1 MKRYLLSITLLL
13 LFFLQHNTFTFAQ
26 SFPETGASSRCSNC
40 IPHPAYT
47 VVSSPTGVSVSDTS
61 FFGSAGKWADSNGNL
76 VNVKQPPS
84 SKKTGAVNS
93 NSATFL
99 SLTSTA
105 SSSIDG
111 KVKFKVGE
119 FIPGQKYKMHYAVM
133 ATRSFGTSFGSEA
146 ILEIE
151 TPSNPNNLFGAIVDL
166 ASAKN
171 QWQEMIAEFTATSD
185 TLIFILSG
193 NTAAGTGIVNFDI
206 AYRPLDC
213 ILPAGAQVQL
223 YSPKPSV
230 MYPCQTV
237 DLDLLVK
244 VPWPVG
250 AEVVWKQGAAF
261 SPAINIGKFLTQHA
275 GVNANPYF
283 AFYYHNA
290 NDCYSLDEN
299 TKSTAAVMVTH
310 VPQQVPLTQGS
321 SVAVTCP
328 STSFWLKN
336 KLALASDDSRVR
348 WFNNNSRQGSPIVA
362 STVTTAGTY
371 YAFFY
376 SNELGCYSTDISTSS
391 VTVSFETPC
400 CKAGIAQVPVQPATI
415 SNTCPVSTADLTKT
429 TLNANVPLNTQLVWY
444 NNSTHTGIP
453 INNPTAVG
461 AGTYYAFIF
470 DAAVPCYN
478 TDNSTAQVKV
488 TTTLCASNVQ
498 LNLKAA
504 LQGSMPT
511 AGIKMR
517 NDLQKYG
524 GTGLLPTAA
533 PYASSSAYPSINN
546 VGGTVGEVVDWILV
560 EVRSGSS
567 PQTVLQAKSLL
578 LKPDGSIV
586 DRNGQAPTFNP
597 QPGSVRLVIK
607 HRNHLA
613 VLSNS
618 ILNFNS
624 GATIAYDFTT
634 ALSQA
639 SSSLGDPSQM
649 VQKNGVWCMWAGD
662 IDSNQDLIIDASDFN
677 DVYEVNKVAPF
688 DVYSVADLNM
698 DGVVDASD
706 YNLEYFN
713 NVVAPYSSLI
723 NY

>member
-76 VNVKQPPS
+76 VNVQRPPS

-93 NSATFL
+93 NSVTFL

-105 SSSIDG
+105 NSSIDG
-111 KVKFKVGE
+111 KVKFKVGD
-119 FIPGQKYKMHYAVM
+119 FIPGQKYKMRYAVM
-133 ATRSFGTSFGSEA
+133 ATRSLGTNFGSEA

-166 ASAKN
+166 ALAKN

-213 ILPAGAQVQL
+213 ILPPGAQVQL

-230 MYPCQTV
+230 MYPCETV
-237 DLDLLVK
+237 NLDLLVK
-244 VPWPVG
+244 APWPVG
-250 AEVVWKQGAAF
+250 AEIVWKQGAAYSF
-261 SPAINIGKFLTQHA
+261 APNIGKFITEHA

-290 NDCYSLDEN
+290 NDCYSLDPN

-310 VPQQVPLTQGS
+310 SPQQVPLTQGS
-321 SVAVTCP
+321 TVAVTCP

-348 WFNNNSRQGSPIVA
+348 WFNNNSHQGSPIAA
-362 STVTTAGTY
+362 STVTSPGTY

-400 CKAGIAQVPVQPATI
+400 CKAGMAQVSVQPATI
-415 SNTCPVSTADLTKT
+415 SNTCPASTADLTKT
-429 TLNANVPLNTQLVWY
+429 TLNANVPLNTQLVWF
-444 NNSTHTGIP
+444 NNATHTGSP
-453 INNPTAVG
+453 IGNPAAVG
-461 AGTYYAFIF
+461 AGTYYAFIY
-470 DAAVPCYN
+470 DPAVPCYN

-498 LNLKAA
+498 LGLKVA
-504 LQGSMPT
+504 LQGAMPT
-511 AGIKMR
+511 MGTKMK

-524 GTGLLPTAA
+524 GTGLLPTSA
-533 PYASSSAYPSINN
+533 PYVSSSAYPNINS
-546 VGGTVGEVVDWILV
+546 VAGPAGEVVDWVLV

-567 PQTVLQAKSLL
+567 PQTVLQSKSLL

-586 DRNGQAPTFNP
+586 DRNGQVPTFNP
-597 QPGSVRLVIK
+597 QSGSVRLAIK
-607 HRNHLA
+607 HRNHLT
-613 VLSNS
+613 VLSNP
-618 ILNFNS
+618 IMNF
-624 GATIAYDFTT
+624 GAGASLSYDFTT
-634 ALSQA
+634 SLSQA
-639 SSSLGDPSQM
+639 SNAFGDPPQM
-649 VQKNGVWCMWAGD
+649 VQKNGMWCMLPGD
-662 IDSNQDLIIDASDFN
+662 LNAMQDFFVDGVDGSFLKVQFKA
-677 DVYEVNKVAPF
+677 DVYNTY
-688 DVYSVADLNM
+688 DRADINM
-698 DGVVDASD
+698 DGFVDGVDGS
-706 YNLEYFN
+706 LFN
-713 NVVAPYSSLI
+713 TSFYQDIYSTLI